1 MHANKLRSCY
11 LAKLYPSLNFNGNSV
26 YQVQLQKHLDLDQKH
41 LGSKLGFD
49 EHIQR
54 ILIN

>member
-41 LGSKLGFD
+41 LGPKLGFD